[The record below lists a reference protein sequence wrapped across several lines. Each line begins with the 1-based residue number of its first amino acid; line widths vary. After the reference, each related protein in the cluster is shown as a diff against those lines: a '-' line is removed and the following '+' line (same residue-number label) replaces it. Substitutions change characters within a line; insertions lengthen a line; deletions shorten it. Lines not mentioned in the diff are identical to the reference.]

1 MSDKHT
7 LAELLAD
14 MRAVFDADMCR
25 AVDEFVARQ
34 LVVDLTRA
42 VSQDISKQEVAQLLA
57 RFHAARLADI
67 IDAPIVGRLQ

>member
-1 MSDKHT
+1 MSDV

-14 MRAVFDADMCR
+14 QRAVFDADMQR
-25 AVDEFVARQ
+25 AIGEFVARQ

-57 RFHAARLADI
+57 RFHAARLGDI
-67 IDAPIVGRLQ
+67 TDAPNTERRH